1 MIPGL
6 TAHNVFKGDLVV
18 LGGQTSPYFAVYHW
32 SNGFGSRIT
41 TPTGIM
47 PSGGTVFDIAFRS
60 DKKRFYTAN
69 NATNNYDTFRTRRF
83 ANGILDIGSSTMTT
97 PGFANACDL
106 RLQNDW
112 YAWTH
117 NNTPGASFKP
127 ADIDGF
133 GAGARAGMTSVSSGR
148 DVKFSNTGD
157 DVVFS
162 HGTTP
167 YVIAGPFTTAGP
179 GSAYSAPAS
188 TPNPIAITNVAF
200 SATDS
205 QVALGTDDSLTNNI
219 QAYRFTPGTGWGT
232 KFTAPVLANRPT
244 GKVSGIVFGKDNDVL
259 VINNNTASA
268 AIIAYAWSTAG
279 FGTKFADPATLPAVG
294 TANESRGKSRFTKDG
309 NNLIIGATGT
319 PYIHAW
325 AWSSGFGTK
334 YSDPSNLPPGAVSV
348 VKVV

>member
-18 LGGQTSPYFAVYHW
+18 LGNSASPYLTVYHW
-32 SNGFGSRIT
+32 NSGFGSRIT
-41 TPTGIM
+41 TPTGIF
-47 PSGGTVFDIAFRS
+47 PINGAVFDIAFRS

-69 NATNNYDTFRTRRF
+69 DAANNYDTFRTRRF
-83 ANGILDIGSSTMTT
+83 ANGVLDIGSSTMTT
-97 PGFANACDL
+97 PGFADACDL
-106 RLQNDW
+106 RPQNDW
-112 YAWTH
+112 YGWSH
-117 NNTPGASFKP
+117 NNTPGVSFKP

-162 HGTTP
+162 HGATP

-188 TPNPIAITNVAF
+188 TPNPISITNVAF

-244 GKVSGIVFGKDNDVL
+244 GGVSGIVFRKDNDVL
-259 VINNNTASA
+259 VISNGTASA

-294 TANESRGKSRFTKDG
+294 NSGSNRGKSRFTKDG
-309 NNLIIGATGT
+309 NNLIIGSNSS

-325 AWSSGFGTK
+325 AWSAGFGTK
-334 YSDPSNLPPGAVSV
+334 YSDPSNLPPGAANV